1 MNSEV
6 LNKLNPGHNGILS
19 WAEQHGRRVVE
30 RMKAK
35 GLIKQQGAVYTGHT
49 SRITKEPKRRARRTV
64 GHPGATAG
72 HPNGEGL
79 IQACDLCGIEH
90 TLRDIELV
98 GKQMLCGKCRK

>member
-1 MNSEV
+1 MNTEIM
-6 LNKLNPGHNGILS
+6 NKLTPSGNGILE
-19 WAEQHGRRVVE
+19 WAYRNGALTVA